1 MLCRVVTGLFVL
13 AWVGGVALFFIAENT
28 GIHALDIMTAL
39 VMTPLGLP
47 WNLTPVFSGGSEGVR
62 MTFALGAPVINLLIA
77 WGLCKAVAR
86 RFCPQ
91 GC

>member
-1 MLCRVVTGLFVL
+1 MCRVVTGLFVL
-13 AWVGGVALFFIAENT
+13 AWVAGVALFFVAENT
-28 GIHALDIMTAL
+28 GIFALDIMTAL

-47 WNLTPVFSGGSEGVR
+47 WNLTPVLTGGSETTR
-62 MTFALGAPVINLLIA
+62 LAIALGAPALNVVIV

-86 RFCPQ
+86 RFCPA